1 MNIKR
6 ILVIIL
12 STLCIFFLVYLTS
25 LLYLGFQI
33 KGEIQQIKSRGE
45 ITDFSELKRD
55 IPSDNNRA
63 LLYNEAS
70 VVISLNLQGIPEKEE
85 DLIAYYRA
93 NKKEIKNELKKN
105 KALFEL
111 MNRAFSLEGCDFEI
125 EYEKGVEAD
134 LPNLMN
140 LRKTGQLLILKA
152 IDNIE
157 EGNYDNAVNNCAM
170 CLLLGTDLSDTKVVI
185 CFMTGLSLIEKSRV
199 PLRYMLKKGFKADYE
214 PVKTRLNT
222 IVSSFKGNMVKTLEV
237 ERLCGINLFR
247 QIGRRDLPSSYKSGT
262 FTGPMLIIA
271 KPYILADELYYMR
284 YMKKII
290 DDMKKNPPASF
301 QQPPVSENYV
311 LSNLLIT
318 NLNKAFEEN
327 EDIIKECEEL
337 LKSFK

>member
-1 MNIKR
+1 MVTKQEQK
-6 ILVIIL
+6 LKQAEL
-12 STLCIFFLVYLTS
+12 EKTPT
-25 LLYLGFQI
+25 G
-33 KGEIQQIKSRGE
+33 IQGLDE
-45 ITDFSELKRD
+45 ITFGGLPKGRPTLICGGPGCGKTLFAMEF
-55 IPSDNNRA
+55 
-63 LLYNEAS
+63 LYKGVTLFNEPG
-70 VVISLNLQGIPEKEE
+70 VFISFEEKEE

-93 NKKEIKNELKKN
+93 NKKEIKNELEKN
-105 KALFEL
+105 KALFEI

-185 CFMTGLSLIEKSRV
+185 CFMTGLSLIEKAEV
-199 PLRYMLKKGFKADYE
+199 PLKYMLKKGFKADYE
-214 PVKTRLNT
+214 PVKTGLNT
-222 IVSSFKGNMVKTLEV
+222 IVSSFKDNMVKTLEV

-247 QIGRRDLPSSYKSGT
+247 SIGRRDLPSSYKSGT

-337 LKSFK
+337 LKSFE

>member
-1 MNIKR
+1 MKAYNKTQLF
-6 ILVIIL
+6 ILKA
-12 STLCIFFLVYLTS
+12 T
-25 LLYLGFQI
+25 I
-33 KGEIQQIKSRGE
+33 KGFMEEAKKIQKNEI
-45 ITDFSELKRD
+45 L
-55 IPSDNNRA
+55 PM
-63 LLYNEAS
+63 
-70 VVISLNLQGIPEKEE
+70 EKEE
-85 DLIAYYRA
+85 RQRGRNRKNLLGLHARFHLLAYALMLGRRYD
-93 NKKEIKNELKKN
+93 ELEKN
-105 KALFEL
+105 KALFEI

-185 CFMTGLSLIEKSRV
+185 CFMTGLSLIEKAEV
-199 PLRYMLKKGFKADYE
+199 PLKYMLKKGFKADYE
-214 PVKTRLNT
+214 PVKTGLNT
-222 IVSSFKGNMVKTLEV
+222 IVSSFKDNMVKTLEV

-247 QIGRRDLPSSYKSGT
+247 SIGRRDLPSSYKSGT

-337 LKSFK
+337 LKSFE